1 VRSIE
6 VEIAELQM
14 RRRYEAL
21 EERLN
26 FLVGRASIVETLYSG
41 IAGLALRAVPDDVRK
56 QIIRDLRASI
66 AGHAEGSDLEMEV
79 LQIEEYATQ
88 IIDEIGAVARG
99 G

>member
-1 VRSIE
+1 
-6 VEIAELQM
+6 
-14 RRRYEAL
+14 
-21 EERLN
+21 
-26 FLVGRASIVETLYSG
+26 
-41 IAGLALRAVPDDVRK
+41 VPDDVRK